1 MHATPKN
8 VSMPRW
14 FRRTL
19 IVLATLLLCSCRASG
34 QQCPSCPVGQD
45 CQPGVGGGVC
55 LSDGCP
61 CCQPRCF
68 AGPGDEW
75 LCDGGD
81 QQFTAGVLKDDSLV
95 GLEQEDTVAIYAAPD
110 GRKLVAPST
119 RVCVYAPR
127 FAAVRRVVHPMGAL
141 QQQFIGQAEDRFGV
155 AEADR
160 SQPTA
165 ASLQNLRLK
174 EQAQPLPPGLYKGRQ
189 QAGGIVRRLA
199 AADVIGQVGPYAML
213 QIMATGVMQ
222 MDEAPLVGRRTLA
235 AITWTGD
242 QELQIAIG
250 GQAAGSLFSPKQ
262 PGLLYHVDEPNSPYL
277 RLVKCASTDTALPG
291 EEIEFTLRYDNIGDT
306 PIVDL
311 VIVDNLTARL
321 EYVDDSANSSRDADF
336 STSRN
341 DYGSLLLRWEI
352 DGTLKPG
359 EGGLLSFK
367 CRVR

>member
-1 MHATPKN
+1 MANDTT
-8 VSMPRW
+8 MPRW

-19 IVLATLLLCSCRASG
+19 IVLATLLMCSCRASG
-34 QQCPSCPVGQD
+34 QAPADCESCPT
-45 CQPGVGGGVC
+45 GGVC
-55 LSDGCP
+55 LSEGCP
-61 CCQPRCF
+61 CCTPGCF

-81 QQFTAGVLKDDSLV
+81 QQFVAGVLKDDSLV

-141 QQQFIGQAEDRFGV
+141 QQQFVGQAEDRFGL
-155 AEADR
+155 AQADR
-160 SQPTA
+160 SQPVA
-165 ASLQNLRLK
+165 RSLQNLRLK
-174 EQAQPLPPGLYKGRQ
+174 EQAQPLPPGLYRGRQ
-189 QAGGIVRRLA
+189 QAGGIERRLT
-199 AADVIGQVGPYAML
+199 AADVIGQVGPYMTM
-213 QIMATGVMQ
+213 QFMTTGIMQ
-222 MDEAPLVGRRTLA
+222 MDEAPIIARHALA

-250 GQAAGSLFSPKQ
+250 GQAANSLFSPKQ

-291 EEIEFTLRYDNIGDT
+291 EEIEFTLRYDNTGDT
-306 PIVDL
+306 PIDDL
-311 VIVDNLTARL
+311 VIVDNLTTRL
-321 EYVDDSANSSRDADF
+321 EYVEDSAKSSRDADF
-336 STSRN
+336 STTHN

-359 EGGLLSFK
+359 EGGLLTFK